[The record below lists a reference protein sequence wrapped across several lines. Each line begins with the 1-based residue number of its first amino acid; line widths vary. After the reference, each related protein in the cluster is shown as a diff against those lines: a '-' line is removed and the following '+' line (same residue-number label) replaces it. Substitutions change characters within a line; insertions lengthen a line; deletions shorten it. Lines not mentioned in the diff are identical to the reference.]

1 MGPSEK
7 RQRLINHRVR
17 EGKEVIQLGPVT
29 LPRGVLTGGAAT
41 LDLIAYLCPEDSG
54 CLITN

>member
-41 LDLIAYLCPEDSG
+41 LDLIAY
-54 CLITN
+54 